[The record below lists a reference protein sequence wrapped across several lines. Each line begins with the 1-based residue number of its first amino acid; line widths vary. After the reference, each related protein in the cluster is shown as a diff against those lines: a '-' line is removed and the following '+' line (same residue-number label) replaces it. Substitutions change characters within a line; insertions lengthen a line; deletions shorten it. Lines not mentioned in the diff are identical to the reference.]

1 MSIIDDLIEDL
12 VERNAVAVK
21 GTFSVALIDGGI
33 RIRGQ
38 ALSSLRDL
46 KKNKVILDAAI
57 PIDAEITVGEI
68 VVPLP
73 SIT

>member
-1 MSIIDDLIEDL
+1 MMYVTQIRS
-12 VERNAVAVK
+12 VERFVC
-21 GTFSVALIDGGI
+21 
-33 RIRGQ
+33 RISGQLAFRGQ